1 MKVTVEQVNP
11 CRKVLTIEVPADGV
25 ASEYRKVVNEFAKHA
40 RIPGFRPGKAPSAIA
55 ERNFAKQILDE
66 TRERLVPHAY
76 REAIAEQKIKPVA
89 VLDVTDVQVARG
101 MPLTFRVT
109 IDVEPDFA
117 LPAYRGVAVKAQ
129 KVEVKPED
137 VEQVVGNLRERQGKF
152 DDNPARVAEKG
163 DIAVI
168 DYVGTCDGKP
178 VAEVAP
184 ERAELGQG
192 KDFWVLL
199 LEGHEFLPGIVKA
212 LEGVTVGQTRELK
225 VTWPADFQVA
235 SLAGHEAVYAL
246 TVTMVRERKLPELND
261 EFAKAAGATS
271 LDNLRDMV
279 RQNLQASAEAAE
291 VGRQKDEILKWL
303 LEQTP
308 LPDLPQSVVEEQARH
323 IIRDVV
329 AENVRR
335 GVTKDQIEAHREDI
349 FNRAAQSSTDRV
361 RMDYVLTRVADA
373 ENITVTEVEIEQR
386 IGEMADRHGMP
397 RQRLRADLEKRDAL
411 EALRRSLR
419 LDKTL
424 DLLHGAAVIE
434 KA

>member
-25 ASEYRKVVNEFAKHA
+25 TVEYRKVVNEFSKHA
-40 RIPGFRPGKAPSAIA
+40 RIPGFRPGKAPAAIA
-55 ERNFAKQILDE
+55 ERNFAKEILDE
-66 TRERLVPHAY
+66 TRERLVPRAY
-76 REAIAEQKIKPVA
+76 REAIDDQKLRPVA
-89 VLDVTDVQVARG
+89 VIDVTDVQVAKG

-109 IDVEPDFA
+109 VDVEPEFA
-117 LPAYRGVAVKAQ
+117 LPSYRGIAVKAN

-137 VEQVVGNLRERQGKF
+137 VEQVIGNLRERQGKF
-152 DDNPARVAEKG
+152 DDNATHVAAKG
-163 DIAVI
+163 DIVVI

-178 VAEVAP
+178 VAELAP

-212 LEGVTVGQTRELK
+212 LEGATVGQARELK
-225 VTWPADFQVA
+225 VAWPADFQVA
-235 SLAGHEAVYAL
+235 TLAGHEAVYSL

-279 RQNLQASAEAAE
+279 RQNLQGSAEAAE
-291 VGRQKDEILKWL
+291 IGRQKDEILKWL

-373 ENITVTEVEIEQR
+373 EKVAVTDAEIEQR

-411 EALRRSLR
+411 ESLKRSLR

-434 KA
+434 PA

>member
-25 ASEYRKVVNEFAKHA
+25 ATEYRKVVNEFAKHA
-40 RIPGFRPGKAPSAIA
+40 RIQGFRPGKAPAAIA
-55 ERNFAKQILDE
+55 ERNFAKEILNE
-66 TRERLVPHAY
+66 TRERLVPVAY
-76 REAIAEQKIKPVA
+76 REAIGEQKLKPVA
-89 VLDVTDVQVARG
+89 VIDVTDVQVAKG

-109 IDVEPDFA
+109 VDVEPDFA
-117 LPAYRGVAVKAQ
+117 LPAYRGIAVKAN

-137 VEQVVGNLRERQGKF
+137 IEQVLGNLRDRQGKF
-152 DDNPARVAEKG
+152 DDNPARVAAKG
-163 DIAVI
+163 DIVVI
-168 DYVGTCDGKP
+168 DYAGTCDGKP
-178 VAEVAP
+178 VAEFAP

-212 LEGVTVGQTRELK
+212 LEGATVGQTRELK
-225 VTWPADFQVA
+225 VVWPADFAVTT
-235 SLAGHEAVYAL
+235 LAGHEAIYAL
-246 TVTMVRERKLPELND
+246 TVTMVRERKLPEMD
-261 EFAKAAGATS
+261 DDFAKAAGATS
-271 LDNLRDMV
+271 MDALRDMV

-291 VGRQKDEILKWL
+291 IGRQKDEILKWL

-335 GVTKDQIEAHREDI
+335 GVTKDQIEAHRDDI

-361 RMDYVLTRVADA
+361 RMDYVLSRVAEAETVTVTDA
-373 ENITVTEVEIEQR
+373 EVDKR
-386 IGEMADRHGMP
+386 IVEMAERHGMP
-397 RQRLRADLEKRDAL
+397 QQRLRADLEKRDGL
-411 EALRRSLR
+411 EALKRSLR

-424 DLLHGAAVIE
+424 DLLHGAAAIE
-434 KA
+434 PA